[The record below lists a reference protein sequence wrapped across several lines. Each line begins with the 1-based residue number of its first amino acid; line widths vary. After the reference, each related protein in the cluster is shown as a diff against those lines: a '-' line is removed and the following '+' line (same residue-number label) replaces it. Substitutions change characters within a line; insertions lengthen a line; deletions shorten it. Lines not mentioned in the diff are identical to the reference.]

1 MCRDSWAGVELRH
14 LAALEAIASEGS
26 FRGAADHLGYVQSA
40 VSQQLAVLERIVGAR
55 LVDRAS
61 GARGVALTAAG
72 ELLLHHAGAILAR
85 IQAAR
90 ADLDGLSAG
99 HNGSV
104 RVGAFQ
110 SVVGRVLPPVLER
123 FAAACPGVEV
133 TCGEWPTDAP
143 IFDLVAEGTLDLG
156 FAELP
161 LEPGPFASCELLRM
175 PAALLVAAD
184 SPLARRQEPPTL
196 AEVARLPHI
205 GRQTG
210 RTALRGEE
218 RLRSL
223 RGTLDVVFRS
233 DLNDT
238 TSELVAAGRG
248 VALVWPLCVDPSDA
262 RIALVDLGEQ
272 LEPLRLG
279 LFWHRERLLTAAAE
293 ELGEIARAVCA
304 DMQAPGAVPAAA

>member
-55 LVDRAS
+55 LVERAS
-61 GARGVALTAAG
+61 GARSVALTPAG
-72 ELLLHHAGAILAR
+72 ELLLHHADAILAR
-85 IQAAR
+85 IQAAK

-99 HNGSV
+99 DNGTV
-104 RVGAFQ
+104 RIGAFQ

-143 IFDLVAEGTLDLG
+143 IFDLVADGALDLG

-184 SPLARRQEPPTL
+184 SPLARRPEPPTL

-205 GRQTG
+205 ARQTG
-210 RTALRGEE
+210 RSALRGEE
-218 RLRSL
+218 RLRAV

-238 TSELVAAGRG
+238 TRELVAAGRG
-248 VALVWPLCVDPSDA
+248 VALVWPLCVDISDE
-262 RIALVDLGEQ
+262 RIALIDLGDQ
-272 LEPLRLG
+272 LEPMRLG
-279 LFWHRERLLTAAAE
+279 LFWHRERLLTTAAE

-304 DMQAPGAVPAAA
+304 QMQAPALPAAA

>member
-40 VSQQLAVLERIVGAR
+40 VSQQLAVLERTVGAR
-55 LVDRAS
+55 LVERAS
-61 GARGVALTAAG
+61 GARSLSLTPAG

-85 IQAAR
+85 IQAAK
-90 ADLDGLSAG
+90 ADLDRLSAG
-99 HNGSV
+99 HSGTV
-104 RVGAFQ
+104 RIGAFQ
-110 SVVGRVLPPVLER
+110 SVVGSVLPPVIER

-143 IFDLVAEGTLDLG
+143 IFSLVADGALDLG
-156 FAELP
+156 FAEMP

-175 PAALLVAAD
+175 PPALLVATD
-184 SPLARRQEPPTL
+184 SPLARREEPPTL

-210 RTALRGEE
+210 RLALRGEE

-233 DLNDT
+233 DLNET
-238 TSELVAAGRG
+238 TREMVAAGRG
-248 VALVWPLCVDPSDA
+248 VALVWPLCVDPSDE
-262 RIALVDLGEQ
+262 RIALIDLGDQ
-272 LEPLRLG
+272 LEPMRLG
-279 LFWHRERLLTAAAE
+279 LFWHRERLLTPAAE

-304 DMQAPGAVPAAA
+304 DMQAPAMPAAA

>member
-55 LVDRAS
+55 LVERAS
-61 GARGVALTAAG
+61 GVRSVALTPAG
-72 ELLLHHAGAILAR
+72 ELLLHHADAILGQ
-85 IQAAR
+85 IQAAK

-99 HNGSV
+99 HNGTV
-104 RVGAFQ
+104 RIGAFQ

-143 IFDLVAEGTLDLG
+143 IFDLVADGALDLG

-184 SPLARRQEPPTL
+184 SPLARREEPPTL

-205 GRQTG
+205 GRQTS

-238 TSELVAAGRG
+238 TCELVAAGRG
-248 VALVWPLCVDPSDA
+248 VALVWPLGVDVSDE
-262 RIALVDLGEQ
+262 RVALIDLGDR
-272 LEPLRLG
+272 LEPMRLG
-279 LFWHRERLLTAAAE
+279 LFWQRERLLTPAAE

-304 DMQAPGAVPAAA
+304 DMQAPALPAAA

>member
-14 LAALEAIASEGS
+14 LAALEAIAAERS
-26 FRGAADHLGYVQSA
+26 FRGAADRLGYVQSA

-55 LVDRAS
+55 LVERAS
-61 GARGVALTAAG
+61 GARSVALTPSGA
-72 ELLLHHAGAILAR
+72 LLLHHAGAIIAR
-85 IQAAR
+85 VQAAK

-99 HNGSV
+99 HSGTV
-104 RVGAFQ
+104 RIGAFQ
-110 SVVGRVLPPVLER
+110 SVVARVLPPVLER
-123 FAAACPGVEV
+123 FAAACPSVEV
-133 TCGEWPTDAP
+133 TCGEWPTDTP
-143 IFDLVAEGTLDLG
+143 IFELVADGALDLG
-156 FAELP
+156 FGELP

-184 SPLARRQEPPTL
+184 SPLARREEPPTL
-196 AEVARLPHI
+196 AEIARLPHI

-233 DLNDT
+233 DLNGT
-238 TSELVAAGRG
+238 TCELVAAGRG
-248 VALVWPLCVDPSDA
+248 VALVWPLCVDPSDE
-262 RIALVDLGEQ
+262 RIALIDLGEQ

-279 LFWHRERLLTAAAE
+279 LFWHRERLLTPAAE

-304 DMQAPGAVPAAA
+304 DMQAPPLQAAA

>member
-14 LAALEAIASEGS
+14 LAALEAIATEGS

-55 LVDRAS
+55 LVERAS
-61 GARGVALTAAG
+61 GARSVALTAAG

-99 HNGSV
+99 EGGTV
-104 RVGAFQ
+104 RIGAFQ

-123 FAAACPGVEV
+123 FAAACPGVAV
-133 TCGEWPTDAP
+133 TCGEWPTDVP
-143 IFDLVAEGTLDLG
+143 IFELVADGVLDLG
-156 FAELP
+156 FAGLP

-184 SPLARRQEPPTL
+184 SPLARRDEPPTL
-196 AEVARLPHI
+196 AEIARLPHI

-210 RTALRGEE
+210 RIALRGEE
-218 RLRSL
+218 RLRSV

-238 TSELVAAGRG
+238 TRELVAAGRG
-248 VALVWPLCVDPSDA
+248 VALVWPLSEDPGDE
-262 RIALVDLGEQ
+262 RTALIDLGDQ
-272 LEPLRLG
+272 LDALRLG
-279 LFWHRERLLTAAAE
+279 LFWHRERLLTPAAE

-304 DMQAPGAVPAAA
+304 DMQAPALAAAA

>member
-55 LVDRAS
+55 LVERAS
-61 GARGVALTAAG
+61 GARSVALTPAG
-72 ELLLHHAGAILAR
+72 ELLLHHADAILAR
-85 IQAAR
+85 IQAAK
-90 ADLDGLSAG
+90 ADLDGLSSG
-99 HNGSV
+99 DNGTV
-104 RVGAFQ
+104 RIGAFQ

-143 IFDLVAEGTLDLG
+143 IFDLVADGALDLG

-175 PAALLVAAD
+175 PSALLVAAD
-184 SPLARRQEPPTL
+184 SPLARRPEPPTL
-196 AEVARLPHI
+196 PEVARLPHI
-205 GRQTG
+205 ARQTG
-210 RTALRGEE
+210 RNALRGEE
-218 RLRSL
+218 RLRAI

-238 TSELVAAGRG
+238 TRELVAAGRG
-248 VALVWPLCVDPSDA
+248 VALVWPLCVDISDE
-262 RIALVDLGEQ
+262 RIALIDLGDQ
-272 LEPLRLG
+272 LEPMRLG
-279 LFWHRERLLTAAAE
+279 LFWHRERLLTTAAE

-304 DMQAPGAVPAAA
+304 QMQAPALPAAA